1 MNKISNRLLSLSKYI
16 SKHDKIIDIG
26 CDHALLDIYLVKNK
40 IVKNIIVSD
49 ISSKALEQGKKNIE
63 KYKLTKEIETKIGNG
78 LEVLKEEDNVD
89 TIIISGLGTSTI
101 LDILNNNYLNK
112 INKLIIQS
120 NNDHYKLRKNIV
132 SLGYKIDNEE
142 ALEDKNKNYI
152 NIVFTKGNKL
162 YSENE
167 LKFGTK
173 KMLNKNYYYEQLIK
187 KQKNILHNITDE
199 NKIKEIKKDIKYLEE
214 SKI

>member
-49 ISSKALEQGKKNIE
+49 ISYKALEQGKKNIE

>member
-1 MNKISNRLLSLSKYI
+1 MNRISNRLLSLSKYI
-16 SKHDKIIDIG
+16 SKKDKIIDIG

-49 ISSKALEQGKKNIE
+49 ISSKALDQGKKNIE
-63 KYKLTKEIETKIGNG
+63 KHKLTKEIETRIGNG
-78 LEVLKEEDNVD
+78 LEVLKEEDHINTV
-89 TIIISGLGTSTI
+89 IISGLGTSTI
-101 LDILNNNYLNK
+101 LNILDNKYINK

-132 SLGYKIDNEE
+132 NLGYKIDKEE

-152 NIVFTKGNKL
+152 NIIFTKGIKT
-162 YSENE
+162 YCENE

-173 KMLNKNYYYEQLIK
+173 NMINKNYYYEYIIQ
-187 KQKNILHNITDE
+187 KQKKILPKITDE
-199 NKIKEIKKDIKYLEE
+199 NKINEIKKDIKYLEE

>member
-1 MNKISNRLLSLSKYI
+1 M
-16 SKHDKIIDIG
+16 
-26 CDHALLDIYLVKNK
+26 
-40 IVKNIIVSD
+40 
-49 ISSKALEQGKKNIE
+49 
-63 KYKLTKEIETKIGNG
+63 
-78 LEVLKEEDNVD
+78 LKEEDNVD

>member
-16 SKHDKIIDIG
+16 SKNDKIIDIG

-49 ISSKALEQGKKNIE
+49 ISSKALDQGKKNIE
-63 KYKLTKEIETKIGNG
+63 KYKLIKEIETRIGNG
-78 LEVLKEEDNVD
+78 LEVLKEEDHINTV
-89 TIIISGLGTSTI
+89 IISGLGTSTI
-101 LDILNNNYLNK
+101 LNILDNKYIKK

-132 SLGYKIDNEE
+132 NLGYKIDKEE
-142 ALEDKNKNYI
+142 ALEDKKKNYI
-152 NIVFTKGNKL
+152 NIIFTKGINT
-162 YSENE
+162 YCENE

-173 KMLNKNYYYEQLIK
+173 NMINKNYYYEYIIQ
-187 KQKNILHNITDE
+187 KQKKILPKITDE